1 MMKNSQRAFRWAV
14 RGPILA
20 IAALLCSASIHAQFR
35 ISVEENCAGKGV
47 SQYHFDR
54 TLLLADYT
62 VMVTDYEIEPDLTM
76 RLVYHPHQADLILA
90 DSMQASDLTVCKTP
104 TRYLSTTIFVAPF
117 VPQPDITIMLNRREW
132 HYDYALY
139 VDSKTYTAAEAAAL
153 FAVIWQSSRGR

>member
-1 MMKNSQRAFRWAV
+1 LVKNSKPAFRWAV

-20 IAALLCSASIHAQFR
+20 IVALLCSASIHAQFR

-76 RLVYHPHQADLILA
+76 RLVYHPDQADLILA
-90 DSMQASDLTVCKTP
+90 DSMQASDLTVCKSP
-104 TRYLSTTIFVAPF
+104 TRYRSTTIFVAPF

-139 VDSKTYTAAEAAAL
+139 VDSRTYTAAEAAAL
-153 FAVIWQSSRGR
+153 FAVIRQSSRDK